1 MRLDPRTIMELLQRL
16 ERQCA
21 EHRPYLAKAALA
33 ISRNDFELA
42 VEAAGSLHGVLE
54 SIIVTRTRLRD
65 YILVADGLGE
75 PECLIELAIR
85 ARRVVIAM
93 QSSRLRD
100 LFTAPGATERARGW
114 FTGKFRRFEDVAA
127 CLDELIKSSCT
138 WECYLVGQPLPAG
151 MKEADRAAMYRT
163 TVQIAQR
170 SMRRLGAD
178 PDLVHFLK
186 SGIAT
191 VDWLDAYSGC
201 KQIASAL
208 VGQID
213 VESEGSVADLT
224 SYPASATP
232 AGRAGDGRNR

>member
-1 MRLDPRTIMELLQRL
+1 
-16 ERQCA
+16 
-21 EHRPYLAKAALA
+21 
-33 ISRNDFELA
+33 
-42 VEAAGSLHGVLE
+42 
-54 SIIVTRTRLRD
+54 
-65 YILVADGLGE
+65 
-75 PECLIELAIR
+75 
-85 ARRVVIAM
+85 
-93 QSSRLRD
+93 
-100 LFTAPGATERARGW
+100 
-114 FTGKFRRFEDVAA
+114 
-127 CLDELIKSSCT
+127 
-138 WECYLVGQPLPAG
+138 

-213 VESEGSVADLT
+213 VESEGGVADLT
-224 SYPASATP
+224 SYPTSATP